1 MSQYFTIH
9 PENPPLRL
17 IRKAAEII
25 HQGGVVIYPTDST
38 YAIGCH
44 MGDVQAINRIARIRR
59 FDAKHHFTV
68 LCPDLSAIAN
78 YARISNGVFRML
90 KSHTPGPYTFIL
102 KATSEVPRK
111 LHHPKRKTIGIRVP
125 DNNILQA
132 LLVELVQPMM
142 TSTLQMPDDDE
153 PMNDPEEIK
162 QRLGSQVDLIIDG
175 GMGGTLPTTVIDL
188 VDETPSIVRQ
198 GCGDSEP
205 FYYA

>member
-9 PENPPLRL
+9 AENPQLRL
-17 IRKAAEII
+17 IRKAAQLIA
-25 HQGGVVIYPTDST
+25 QGGVVIYPTDST

-78 YARISNGVFRML
+78 YARISNAVFRLL

-102 KATSEVPRK
+102 KASNEVPRK

-125 DNNILQA
+125 DNKILQA
-132 LLVELVQPMM
+132 LLVELGQPLM
-142 TSTLQMPDDDE
+142 TCTLHMPGDE
-153 PMNDPEEIK
+153 QPLNDPEEIK
-162 QRLGSQVDLIIDG
+162 RLLGSQVDLIIDG
-175 GMGGTLPTTVIDL
+175 GMGGTETTTVIDL
-188 VDETPSIVRQ
+188 VDDTPTLVRQ

-205 FYYA
+205 FL

>member
-59 FDAKHHFTV
+59 FDTKHHFTV

-132 LLVELVQPMM
+132 LLVELGQPMM